1 MFPSEKYVFDD
12 ITPEDEIVLSKQ
24 KFTQLEIERRLQYK
38 DNHVLLSEEESY
50 QLKDTYFEENLYN
63 TCPENYIF
71 SKKTTTKLTVK
82 DGLRNSI

>member
-50 QLKDTYFEENLYN
+50 QLKDTFDSASNDIFPNEDPLSEE
-63 TCPENYIF
+63 E
-71 SKKTTTKLTVK
+71 V
-82 DGLRNSI
+82 LRMGK

>member
-50 QLKDTYFEENLYN
+50 QLKDTFDSASNDIFQNEDLLSEE
-63 TCPENYIF
+63 E
-71 SKKTTTKLTVK
+71 V
-82 DGLRNSI
+82 LRMGK